1 MLNDHNQKSI
11 LDQII
16 DKMFIILENNNE
28 FSENLINKLKE
39 IYEKNFFKS
48 QKDIENTLK
57 EY

>member
-28 FSENLINKLKE
+28 FSEYLINNLKE

-57 EY
+57 RY